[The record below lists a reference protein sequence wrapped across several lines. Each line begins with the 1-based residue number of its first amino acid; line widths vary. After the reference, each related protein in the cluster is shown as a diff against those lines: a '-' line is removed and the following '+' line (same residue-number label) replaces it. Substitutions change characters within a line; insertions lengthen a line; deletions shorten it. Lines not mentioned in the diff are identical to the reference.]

1 MRRASVIMILLLA
14 GCAGGMGTR
23 GKPAEEADLFQVRD
37 AAQAS
42 YAAKDYAQAE
52 KHYTLLAQKVPV
64 EPENW
69 FRLGNI
75 YARSNRPDLAIA
87 AYREA
92 LVRAPDHAK
101 AWYNLSILYLNT
113 AASSLIELQKVAP
126 PGDPMVDRSSEV
138 LEELMQV
145 LKGEA
150 EKGTVEAGVP
160 EQ

>member
-1 MRRASVIMILLLA
+1 MRAALTLTIFLVA
-14 GCAGGMGTR
+14 GCAGSR
-23 GKPAEEADLFQVRD
+23 GKPVEEVDLFQVRE
-37 AAQAS
+37 AANAS
-42 YAAKDYAQAE
+42 YAAKDYAAAE

-75 YARSNRPDLAIA
+75 YARSKRPDLAIA

-101 AWYNLSILYLNT
+101 AWYNMSILYLNT
-113 AASSLIELQKVAP
+113 AASSLTELQKVAP
-126 PGDPMVDRSSEV
+126 PGDAMAERGNEV
-138 LEELMQV
+138 LTQLMQL

-160 EQ
+160 EH